1 LTEGSVMRLRL
12 ENLDTPEQLAE
23 FDQWL
28 TAKLERIKDS
38 KRFNSEIEALCQC
51 IETISP
57 HLNDF
62 SSYQDCT
69 VENICDAVV
78 SASRQFV
85 VGESFAKDEQH
96 VSVFYEAFFNL
107 LFLTSGATDN
117 NLKNHF
123 LIQLKEDDVKPF
135 IPKRGSSRKIIKFT
149 LKELPSTIK
158 SDFIA
163 KSLASCFVGS
173 HETYFSEVK
182 TEPTFDLMFYLRLLL
197 KEYISLILED
207 EEETKQFWAICRSY
221 TELNSLTASDDLG
234 KYLLNACT
242 IFKVRGSVSA
252 TGGHITEDLLREKLL
267 TMGLQPNSDF
277 NTNDVTIGE
286 EEIVEDGKRKKKT
299 RAYDFILP
307 YKIDNWEPKPKL
319 FIQSQFY
326 AGDSGS
332 VSHKVV
338 DQTHSSRTFTLANY
352 PNARFVEYLDGAGY
366 YASLRGDLKHM
377 LAFDSTASF
386 FQVKSILVRLRRE
399 LQHICFLTPI
409 ELEHAIITSEQ
420 GLKESVFHSL
430 ELDGYPKEEIERIT
444 LVCIELGYISESI
457 DKNGTKLIISVERSE
472 ITRRFLILDI
482 AANYASTISDEQRK
496 SMKYL
501 LVPGYGA
508 NYGIIESE
516 LTNLVCSICKQIT
529 ISAPVFASDIEWLLD
544 EGVFKRR

>member
-1 LTEGSVMRLRL
+1 MLLRP
-12 ENLDTPEQLAE
+12 ENLKDTEQLAE

-38 KRFNSEIEALCQC
+38 QKFNTEIEALCQC
-51 IETISP
+51 IETIAP
-57 HLNDF
+57 YLDNF
-62 SSYQDCT
+62 SIYQNCT
-69 VENICDAVV
+69 VESICDAVI
-78 SASRQFV
+78 SASDLFV
-85 VGESFAKDEQH
+85 LGNSFIEDEDH
-96 VSVFYEAFFNL
+96 VSIFYEAFFNL

-135 IPKRGSSRKIIKFT
+135 IPKRSFSKNIIKFS
-149 LKELPSTIK
+149 LRKLPSTTK

-163 KSLASCFVGS
+163 RSLASCFVGS
-173 HETYFSEVK
+173 HKSYSSEVQ
-182 TEPTFDLMFYLRLLL
+182 TVPVFNLRFYLNLLL
-197 KEYISLILED
+197 NEYVSLILED
-207 EEETKQFWAICRSY
+207 QEETKQFWAICRSY
-221 TELNSLTASDDLG
+221 TDLNNFTMGEDLG

-252 TGGHITEDLLREKLL
+252 TGGHITEDLLREKLVA
-267 TMGLQPNSDF
+267 MGLRPNSDF
-277 NTNDVTIGE
+277 NTTDVKVGE
-286 EEIVEDGKRKKKT
+286 EETVEDGKRKKKT

-338 DQTHSSRTFTLANY
+338 DQTQSSRAFTLSQY
-352 PNARFVEYLDGAGY
+352 QNARFIEYLDGAGY
-366 YASLRGDLKHM
+366 YAALRGDLKHM
-377 LAFDSTASF
+377 LAFNNTASF

-399 LQHICFLTPI
+399 LQHIRFLTPI
-409 ELEHAIITSEQ
+409 EFEHAIITSEK
-420 GLKESVFHSL
+420 GLKESVFKNL
-430 ELDGYPKEEIERIT
+430 ELDGYPKEEIKRIE
-444 LVCIELGYISESI
+444 LVCRELQYVGEYRDEHS
-457 DKNGTKLIISVERSE
+457 TTLIVSPERKH
-472 ITRRFLILDI
+472 IARRLLILDI
-482 AANYASTISDEQRK
+482 AANYASTISDEQRN

-508 NYGIIESE
+508 NHGILESE
-516 LTNLVCSICKQIT
+516 LTNLACSICKQFP
-529 ISAPVFASDIEWLLD
+529 ISAPEFASDIEWLID

>member
-1 LTEGSVMRLRL
+1 MRLRP

-85 VGESFAKDEQH
+85 LGESFAKDEQH

-135 IPKRGSSRKIIKFT
+135 IPKKGSSRKTIKFT

-277 NTNDVTIGE
+277 NINDVTIGE

-352 PNARFVEYLDGAGY
+352 ANARFVEYLDGAGY

-399 LQHICFLTPI
+399 LQHIKFLTPI
-409 ELEHAIITSEQ
+409 ELEHAIIVSED
-420 GLKESVFHSL
+420 GLKHSIFSSL
-430 ELDGYPKEEIERIT
+430 VSDGYPREEIERVASI
-444 LVCIELGYISESI
+444 CFKLGYIYRRAENYGEKLTVSSERR
-457 DKNGTKLIISVERSE
+457 DIS
-472 ITRRFLILDI
+472 RRLLILDI
-482 AANYASTISDEQRK
+482 AANHASAISEEQRK
-496 SMKYL
+496 SMKFL
-501 LVPGYGA
+501 LVPGYGK
-508 NYGIIESE
+508 NFGIQESN
-516 LTNLVCSICKQIT
+516 LIALVCATCKQIK
-529 ISAPVFASDIEWLLD
+529 IDASTFINDIEWLLD

>member
-1 LTEGSVMRLRL
+1 MRLRP
-12 ENLDTPEQLAE
+12 ENLDTPKQLAE

-38 KRFNSEIEALCQC
+38 KKFNSEIEALCQC
-51 IETISP
+51 IETISS
-57 HLNDF
+57 HLNNF

-78 SASRQFV
+78 SASSQFV
-85 VGESFAKDEQH
+85 AGESFERDEQH

-163 KSLASCFVGS
+163 RSLASCFVGS

-207 EEETKQFWAICRSY
+207 EEEIKQFWAICRSY

-252 TGGHITEDLLREKLL
+252 TGGHITEDILREKLL

-352 PNARFVEYLDGAGY
+352 ANARFVEYLDGAGY

-399 LQHICFLTPI
+399 LQYIKFLTPI
-409 ELEHAIITSEQ
+409 ELEHAIIVSED
-420 GLKESVFHSL
+420 GLKHSVFKSL
-430 ELDGYPKEEIERIT
+430 LSDGYPIEEIERVAAI
-444 LVCIELGYISESI
+444 CMRLGYIHIYAEAYN
-457 DKNGTKLIISVERSE
+457 DKLTVSSKRKDIA
-472 ITRRFLILDI
+472 RRLLILDL
-482 AANYASTISDEQRK
+482 AANNAAVISEEQRK
-496 SMKYL
+496 SMKFL
-501 LVPGYGA
+501 LVPGYGK
-508 NYGIIESE
+508 NFGIQEST
-516 LTNLVCSICKQIT
+516 LTALVCSTCKQIK
-529 ISAPVFASDIEWLLD
+529 IDASTFINDIEWLLD
-544 EGVFKRR
+544 EGVVKRR

>member
-1 LTEGSVMRLRL
+1 MRLRP

-69 VENICDAVV
+69 VENICDAVII
-78 SASRQFV
+78 ASRQFV

-163 KSLASCFVGS
+163 RSLASCFVGS

-252 TGGHITEDLLREKLL
+252 TGGHITEDILREKLL

-352 PNARFVEYLDGAGY
+352 ANARFVEYLDGAGY

-472 ITRRFLILDI
+472 ITRRLLILDI

>member
-1 LTEGSVMRLRL
+1 MRLRP

-51 IETISP
+51 IDTISP

-78 SASRQFV
+78 IASRQFV

-163 KSLASCFVGS
+163 RSLASCFVGS
-173 HETYFSEVK
+173 YETYSSEVK

-221 TELNSLTASDDLG
+221 TELNSFTASDDLG

-252 TGGHITEDLLREKLL
+252 TGGHITEDILREKLL

-352 PNARFVEYLDGAGY
+352 ANARFVEYLDGAGY

-472 ITRRFLILDI
+472 ITRRLLILDI

-516 LTNLVCSICKQIT
+516 LTKLVCSICKQIT

>member
-1 LTEGSVMRLRL
+1 MTEGAVMRLRP

-51 IETISP
+51 IDTISP

-78 SASRQFV
+78 IASRQFV

-163 KSLASCFVGS
+163 RSLASCFVGS
-173 HETYFSEVK
+173 YETYSSEVK

-338 DQTHSSRTFTLANY
+338 DQTQSSRTFTLANY
-352 PNARFVEYLDGAGY
+352 ANARFVEYLDGAGY

-386 FQVKSILVRLRRE
+386 FQVKSILIRLRRE

-472 ITRRFLILDI
+472 ITRRLLILDI

-508 NYGIIESE
+508 NYGILESE
-516 LTNLVCSICKQIT
+516 LTNLVCSMCKQIT

>member
-1 LTEGSVMRLRL
+1 MRLRP

-51 IETISP
+51 IETISS

-78 SASRQFV
+78 GASGQFV

-96 VSVFYEAFFNL
+96 VAVFYESFFNL

-135 IPKRGSSRKIIKFT
+135 IPKKSSSRKTIKFT

-173 HETYFSEVK
+173 HEIYLSEVK
-182 TEPTFDLMFYLRLLL
+182 TEPTFDLIVYLRLLL

-207 EEETKQFWAICRSY
+207 EEETKQFWAVCRSY

-267 TMGLQPNSDF
+267 DMGLQPNSDF

-286 EEIVEDGKRKKKT
+286 EEVVEDGKRKKKT

-338 DQTHSSRTFTLANY
+338 DQTHSSRTFTLENY
-352 PNARFVEYLDGAGY
+352 VNARFVEYLDGAGY

-399 LQHICFLTPI
+399 LQYICFLTPI

-420 GLKESVFHSL
+420 GLKDSVFHSL
-430 ELDGYPKEEIERIT
+430 ELDGYPKEEIERIIS
-444 LVCIELGYISESI
+444 VSKELGYISESV
-457 DKNGTKLIISVERSE
+457 DKNGVKLIISTERSD
-472 ITRRFLILDI
+472 ITRRLLILDV
-482 AANYASTISDEQRK
+482 AANHASTISDEQRK
-496 SMKYL
+496 SMKFL

-516 LTNLVCSICKQIT
+516 LTNLVCSICKQIA

>member
-1 LTEGSVMRLRL
+1 MRLRP
-12 ENLDTPEQLAE
+12 ENLDTTEQLAE

-78 SASRQFV
+78 IASRQFV

-163 KSLASCFVGS
+163 RSLASCFIGS

-252 TGGHITEDLLREKLL
+252 TGGHITEDILREKLL

-352 PNARFVEYLDGAGY
+352 ANARFVEYLDGAGY

-430 ELDGYPKEEIERIT
+430 ELDGYPKEEIKRIT

-472 ITRRFLILDI
+472 ITRRLLILDV

>member
-1 LTEGSVMRLRL
+1 MRLRP
-12 ENLDTPEQLAE
+12 ENLDTAEQLAE

-51 IETISP
+51 IETISS

-62 SSYQDCT
+62 SSYQDCS
-69 VENICDAVV
+69 VENICDAVI
-78 SASRQFV
+78 SAGGQFV
-85 VGESFAKDEQH
+85 VGESFAKDEEH
-96 VSVFYEAFFNL
+96 VAVFYEAFFNL

-123 LIQLKEDDVKPF
+123 LIQLKEDDVKPL
-135 IPKRGSSRKIIKFT
+135 IPKKGSSKKTMKFT

-163 KSLASCFVGS
+163 KSLAACFIGS
-173 HETYFSEVK
+173 HEIYSSEVK
-182 TEPTFDLMFYLRLLL
+182 TEPTFDLMLYLRLLL
-197 KEYISLILED
+197 KEYIGLILEN
-207 EEETKQFWAICRSY
+207 EEEIKQFWAICRSY
-221 TELNSLTASDDLG
+221 TELNSLTTSEDLG

-352 PNARFVEYLDGAGY
+352 ANARFVEYLDGAGY

-399 LQHICFLTPI
+399 LQHIKFLTPI
-409 ELEHAIITSEQ
+409 ELEHAIITNEQ

-457 DKNGTKLIISVERSE
+457 DKNGTKLIISMERSE
-472 ITRRFLILDI
+472 ITRRLLILDI
-482 AANYASTISDEQRK
+482 AANYASTISNEQRK

-508 NYGIIESE
+508 NYGIMESE
-516 LTNLVCSICKQIT
+516 LTNLVCSMCKQIT

>member
-1 LTEGSVMRLRL
+1 MQLRP
-12 ENLDTPEQLAE
+12 ENLDIPEQLAE

-51 IETISP
+51 IETISS

-69 VENICDAVV
+69 VENICDAVI
-78 SASRQFV
+78 SASGQFV
-85 VGESFAKDEQH
+85 LGESFAEDEQH
-96 VSVFYEAFFNL
+96 IAVFYESFFNL

-135 IPKRGSSRKIIKFT
+135 IPKRGSSKKIIKFT

-163 KSLASCFVGS
+163 KSLAACFVGS

-182 TEPTFDLMFYLRLLL
+182 TEPTFDLMLYLRLLL

-207 EEETKQFWAICRSY
+207 KEETKQFWAVCRSY

-267 TMGLQPNSDF
+267 SMGLQPNSDF

-286 EEIVEDGKRKKKT
+286 EEVVEGGKRKKKT

-338 DQTHSSRTFTLANY
+338 DQTHSSRTFTLTKYA
-352 PNARFVEYLDGAGY
+352 NARFVEYLDGAGY
-366 YASLRGDLKHM
+366 YASLRGDLQHM
-377 LAFDSTASF
+377 LTFDSTASF

-399 LQHICFLTPI
+399 LQYIKFLTPI
-409 ELEHAIITSEQ
+409 ELEHAIIVSTD
-420 GLKESVFHSL
+420 GLKHSVFNSL
-430 ELDGYPKEEIERIT
+430 LSDGYPIEEIERVASIC
-444 LVCIELGYISESI
+444 LKLGYVYIRAENYGEKLTVSSE
-457 DKNGTKLIISVERSE
+457 
-472 ITRRFLILDI
+472 RRDFSRRLLILDV
-482 AANYASTISDEQRK
+482 AANHAAVISEEQRK

-501 LVPGYGA
+501 LVPGYGK
-508 NYGIIESE
+508 NFGIQESN
-516 LTNLVCSICKQIT
+516 LTALVCAICKQIK
-529 ISAPVFASDIEWLLD
+529 VDASTFVNDIEWLLD
-544 EGVFKRR
+544 EGVVKRR

>member
-1 LTEGSVMRLRL
+1 MRLRP
-12 ENLDTPEQLAE
+12 ENLETKEQLAE

-51 IETISP
+51 IETIAS
-57 HLNDF
+57 HLNNF
-62 SSYQDCT
+62 SSYKDCT
-69 VENICDAVV
+69 VENICDAVI
-78 SASRQFV
+78 SASGQFV

-96 VSVFYEAFFNL
+96 VAIFYEAFFNL

-123 LIQLKEDDVKPF
+123 LIQLNEDDVQPF
-135 IPKRGSSRKIIKFT
+135 IPKIGLSRKTIKFT
-149 LKELPSTIK
+149 LKKLPSTIK
-158 SDFIA
+158 SDFVA

-173 HETYFSEVK
+173 HEIYFSKVK
-182 TEPTFDLMFYLRLLL
+182 TEPTFDLVVYLRLLL

-221 TELNSLTASDDLG
+221 TALNSLTASDDLG

-252 TGGHITEDLLREKLL
+252 TGGHITEDLLRDKLL
-267 TMGLQPNSDF
+267 DIGLRADSDF

-286 EEIVEDGKRKKKT
+286 EEIVADGKRKKKT

-338 DQTHSSRTFTLANY
+338 DQTQSSRAFTLTNY

-366 YASLRGDLKHM
+366 YASLRGDLQHM
-377 LAFDSTASF
+377 LTFNSTASF

-399 LQHICFLTPI
+399 LQHIRFLTPI

-420 GLKESVFHSL
+420 SLKESVFHSL
-430 ELDGYPKEEIERIT
+430 ELDGYPPEEIERIIS
-444 LVCIELGYISESI
+444 VSIGLGYISENI
-457 DKNGTKLIISVERSE
+457 IEDGIKLIISTERRD
-472 ITRRFLILDI
+472 ITRRLLILDV

-501 LVPGYGA
+501 LVPGYGE

-529 ISAPVFASDIEWLLD
+529 ISAPVFASDVEWLLD

>member
-1 LTEGSVMRLRL
+1 MRLRP

-38 KRFNSEIEALCQC
+38 KKFNSEIEALCQC

-78 SASRQFV
+78 IASRQFV

-163 KSLASCFVGS
+163 RSLASCFVGS

-252 TGGHITEDLLREKLL
+252 TGGHITEDILREKLL

-352 PNARFVEYLDGAGY
+352 ANARFVEYLDGAGY

-457 DKNGTKLIISVERSE
+457 DKNGTKLIISVGRSE
-472 ITRRFLILDI
+472 ITRRLLILDI